1 LRGQHGDERT
11 RDSLAR
17 GCSLAY
23 AIPQRSTW
31 LPMASGKS
39 SSGDNTMYKDVPHSD
54 LAFAQVNGI
63 RIAYDTFGDTSS
75 PPLLLIMGLGGQ
87 MINWHEEFCAQL
99 AAEGYWVIRF
109 DNRDVGLSS
118 KFDEA
123 GVPHLNALTRAL
135 ERGQA
140 VDLPYTLRDMANDA
154 VGVLDELQVSA
165 AHLLGTSMGGRIA
178 QLIALYSPNRVRTL
192 IPIMSPMGEPGYPP
206 PKPEALA
213 ILHEPAPSDREGY
226 IEYSV
231 RAARA
236 LSGPAFPIEE
246 HLVRERA
253 GKAFDRGVNPGGI
266 ARQLAAL
273 TAAGGVKKDLGSLT
287 TPTLV
292 IHGSHDPLI
301 PVECAVDMASTIPG
315 AQLLIVEGLGHSLAD
330 FPRLWPQVIDAVT
343 RHAI

>member
-1 LRGQHGDERT
+1 
-11 RDSLAR
+11 
-17 GCSLAY
+17 
-23 AIPQRSTW
+23 
-31 LPMASGKS
+31 M
-39 SSGDNTMYKDVPHSD
+39 NNDVPHSS
-54 LAFAQVNGI
+54 LAIAQINGI
-63 RIAYDTFGDTSS
+63 RIAYDTFGDQGS

-109 DNRDVGLSS
+109 DNRDVGLST
-118 KFDEA
+118 KFDGA
-123 GVPHLNALTRAL
+123 GVPDLDTLTHALV
-135 ERGQA
+135 RGQA

-154 VGVLDELQVSA
+154 VGLLDALGIKSA
-165 AHLLGTSMGGRIA
+165 HILGTSMGGRIA
-178 QLIALYSPNRVRTL
+178 QLIALHNPNRVRTL

-206 PKPEALA
+206 PSPEALA
-213 ILHEPAPSDREGY
+213 ILHEPAPQDRDGY

-246 HLVRERA
+246 GLVRERA
-253 GKAFDRGVNPGGI
+253 GKAFDRCVNPGGV

-273 TAAGGVKKDLGSLT
+273 MAAGGVKKDLGSLNI
-287 TPTLV
+287 PTLV

-301 PVECAVDMASTIPG
+301 PVECAADMASIIPG
-315 AQLLIVEGLGHSLAD
+315 AQLLIIEGLGHSLAD

-343 RHAI
+343 RHAV

>member
-1 LRGQHGDERT
+1 MRH
-11 RDSLAR
+11 
-17 GCSLAY
+17 
-23 AIPQRSTW
+23 
-31 LPMASGKS
+31 
-39 SSGDNTMYKDVPHSD
+39 DVPHSD
-54 LAFAQVNGI
+54 LSISQVNGI
-63 RIAYDTFGDTSS
+63 QIAYDTFGDQGS

-99 AAEGYWVIRF
+99 AAKGYWVIRF

-123 GVPHLNALTRAL
+123 GVPNLGALTRAI
-135 ERGQA
+135 ERGHA
-140 VDLPYTLRDMANDA
+140 VELPYTLHDMADDVVGLLDA
-154 VGVLDELQVSA
+154 LQISSA
-165 AHLLGTSMGGRIA
+165 HILGTSMGGRIA
-178 QLIALYSPNRVRTL
+178 QLVALHNPHRVRTL

-213 ILHEPAPSDREGY
+213 ILYEPAPRDREAY

-231 RAARA
+231 RTAQV

-246 HLVRERA
+246 GIVRERA
-253 GKAFDRGVNPGGI
+253 GKAFDRCVNPGGI

-273 TAAGGVKKDLGSLT
+273 MAAGGAKKDLGSLK

-301 PVECAVDMASTIPG
+301 PVACAVDMADTIPG
-315 AQLLIVEGLGHSLAD
+315 AQLLIIEGLGHSLAD
-330 FPRLWPQVIDAVT
+330 FPRLWPHVIDAVT
-343 RHAI
+343 RHAV

>member
-1 LRGQHGDERT
+1 MRH
-11 RDSLAR
+11 
-17 GCSLAY
+17 
-23 AIPQRSTW
+23 
-31 LPMASGKS
+31 
-39 SSGDNTMYKDVPHSD
+39 DVPHSD
-54 LAFAQVNGI
+54 LSISQANGI
-63 RIAYDTFGDTSS
+63 QIAYDTFGDQGS

-99 AAEGYWVIRF
+99 ATKGYWVIRF

-123 GVPHLNALTRAL
+123 GIPNLGALTRAI
-135 ERGQA
+135 ERGHA
-140 VDLPYTLRDMANDA
+140 VDLPYTLHDMADDVVGLLDA
-154 VGVLDELQVSA
+154 LQISSA
-165 AHLLGTSMGGRIA
+165 HILGTSMGGRIA
-178 QLIALYSPNRVRTL
+178 QLVALHNPHRVRTL

-213 ILHEPAPSDREGY
+213 ILYEPAPRDREAY

-231 RAARA
+231 RTAQV

-246 HLVRERA
+246 GIVRERA
-253 GKAFDRGVNPGGI
+253 GKAFDRCVNPGGI

-273 TAAGGVKKDLGSLT
+273 MAAGGVKKDLGSLK

-301 PVECAVDMASTIPG
+301 PVACAVDMADTIPG
-315 AQLLIVEGLGHSLAD
+315 AQLLIIEGLGHSLAD
-330 FPRLWPQVIDAVT
+330 VPRLWPQVIDAVT
-343 RHAI
+343 RHAA

>member
-1 LRGQHGDERT
+1 MRH
-11 RDSLAR
+11 
-17 GCSLAY
+17 
-23 AIPQRSTW
+23 
-31 LPMASGKS
+31 
-39 SSGDNTMYKDVPHSD
+39 DVPHSD
-54 LAFAQVNGI
+54 LSISQANGI
-63 RIAYDTFGDTSS
+63 QIAYDTFGDQGS

-99 AAEGYWVIRF
+99 ATKGYWVIRF

-123 GVPHLNALTRAL
+123 GVPNLGALTRAI
-135 ERGQA
+135 ERGHA
-140 VDLPYTLRDMANDA
+140 VDLPYTLHDMADDVVGLLDA
-154 VGVLDELQVSA
+154 LQISSA
-165 AHLLGTSMGGRIA
+165 HILGTSMGGRIA
-178 QLIALYSPNRVRTL
+178 QLVALHNPHRVRTL

-213 ILHEPAPSDREGY
+213 ILYEPAPRDREAY

-231 RAARA
+231 RTAQV

-246 HLVRERA
+246 GIVRERA
-253 GKAFDRGVNPGGI
+253 GKAFDRCVNPGGI

-273 TAAGGVKKDLGSLT
+273 MAAGGVKKDLGSLK

-301 PVECAVDMASTIPG
+301 PVACAVDMADTIPG
-315 AQLLIVEGLGHSLAD
+315 AQLLIIEGLGHSLAD
-330 FPRLWPQVIDAVT
+330 FPRLWPHLIDAVT
-343 RHAI
+343 RHAV